1 MRHSHKTGDTR
12 IPRINPINS
21 PSLIRQLKDILNLG
35 KTGAKMRHLS
45 AIAKGTKWNRER
57 QSTAVGQFEGL
68 VNVVSRL
75 LGAGFRAFLVML
87 LLMTP
92 ALLLPG
98 MTQDSKQ
105 IVTLV
110 ALFGAAVTFIEYGSR
125 YPSLI
130 EFRNAPPFN
139 RIRFLALFAML
150 FLLSVLFRGQYD
162 ETTLTRIVSAIG
174 LLIGHVIDFS
184 YSPVRLLILLL
195 PDTGNP
201 QHVDLMRAA
210 AGLAYLVSLT
220 TLAIFLIAMKIG
232 GWPNRTEPFNFWT
245 NLPTFDPT
253 MGGDIVA
260 RLNKDARFN
269 IMLGFLL
276 PFVMPALAR
285 AASGL
290 FDASMVS
297 TPQTLVW
304 MIAVWAFLPASLFMR
319 GIAMNRI
326 ADMIDDKRQRGARA
340 VQAGLLAA

>member
-1 MRHSHKTGDTR
+1 
-12 IPRINPINS
+12 
-21 PSLIRQLKDILNLG
+21 
-35 KTGAKMRHLS
+35 MRHLS

-57 QSTAVGQFEGL
+57 LSSVFGQFEGL
-68 VNVVSRL
+68 VDVISRL
-75 LGAGFRAFLVML
+75 VGAVVRAFFVML

-105 IVTLV
+105 IVALV
-110 ALFGAAVTFIEYGSR
+110 ALFGALITLIEYGST

-139 RIRFLALFAML
+139 RIRFVSLFL
-150 FLLSVLFRGQYD
+150 IVFLLSVLFRGQYD
-162 ETTLTRIVSAIG
+162 ATTLTRVVSAIG
-174 LLIGHVIDFS
+174 LLVGHVIDFP
-184 YSPVRLLILLL
+184 YSPVRLIILLL
-195 PDTGNP
+195 PDPGNET
-201 QHVDLMRAA
+201 HVSLMRAA
-210 AGLAYLVSLT
+210 AGLSYLISLT
-220 TLAIFLIAMKIG
+220 TLAIFAIAMRLG
-232 GWPNRTEPFNFWT
+232 GWPNKTEPFNFWT

-269 IMLGFLL
+269 IMLGFFL
-276 PFVMPALAR
+276 PFFLPAVAR

-304 MIAVWAFLPASLFMR
+304 MLAIWTFLPASLFMR
-319 GIAMNRI
+319 GMAMNRI

>member
-1 MRHSHKTGDTR
+1 
-12 IPRINPINS
+12 
-21 PSLIRQLKDILNLG
+21 
-35 KTGAKMRHLS
+35 MRHLS
-45 AIAKGTKWNRER
+45 AIAKGTKWNREW
-57 QSTAVGQFEGL
+57 QSTTVGQFEGL

-75 LGAGFRAFLVML
+75 VGALFRAFLVMI

-98 MTQDSKQ
+98 MTQDSQQ

-110 ALFGAAVTFIEYGSR
+110 ALFGALVIGIEYGSR

-130 EFRNAPPFN
+130 EFRNAAPFN
-139 RIRFLALFAML
+139 RIRFVSLFLML
-150 FLLSVLFRGQYD
+150 FLLAILFRGQY
-162 ETTLTRIVSAIG
+162 EATTLTRVVSAIG
-174 LLIGHVIDFS
+174 LLIGHIIDFP

-195 PDTGNP
+195 PDTGNA

-210 AGLAYLVSLT
+210 AGLSYLVALTSL
-220 TLAIFLIAMKIG
+220 AVFFIAMKVG
-232 GWPNRTEPFNFWT
+232 GWPNRSAPFNFWT

-260 RLNKDARFN
+260 RLNKDARLN
-269 IMLGFLL
+269 ILLGFLL
-276 PFVMPALAR
+276 PFILPAVAR

-290 FDASMVS
+290 FDESMIS

-304 MIAVWAFLPASLFMR
+304 MIAVWAFVPVSLFMR

-326 ADMIDDKRQRGARA
+326 ADMIDDKRQQGAQA
-340 VQAGLLAA
+340 VRAGLLVA